1 MVSMDK
7 SKNVQEILDALKSEY
22 DLLHKNAPN
31 TESRAND
38 YETSMI
44 QSQIQD
50 IEDFRKSLDEMIE
63 KQKAIRETYER
74 EANAIKHELDA
85 LGVDAFNSTKP
96 SFNERINKDVKPS
109 QPSTSSKPLN
119 TVDATKIP
127 SMQPFPSAQQ
137 PGFLSNPV
145 HDSSSN
151 APVAAAT
158 GEHQNI
164 THPGQQ
170 TVLGNNVTNISEP
183 SVYVSPISYAG
194 TSIPPHAAVPGNT
207 QVASLPGYY
216 VANPEQQQKQQQ
228 QQQSSQL
235 QTQEIP
241 NAANSISQYTSRQAY
256 QEHEAHARDVGQP
269 SAYTQKKSQSP
280 SWYVTYNP
288 ACRRLFNI
296 NLIHT
301 LEHPSVV
308 CCTKFSHNGKYLATG
323 CNRATNIF
331 DVHTGQRLFTLNED
345 SPDQSRDLYV
355 RTIAFSPDGNYLVT
369 GTEDRQIK
377 LWDLNTQKVRFLF
390 SGHEQDIYSLDFSH
404 NGRFIV
410 SGSGD
415 HTARLWDVET
425 GQCILKLEIENGVT
439 AIAISP
445 NDQYIAVGSLDQIIR
460 VWSVSGTLVERLEG
474 HKESV
479 YSIAFSPDSKILV
492 SGSLDK
498 TIKVWE
504 LQFAQSVGL
513 SAIKPEG
520 VCKATYY
527 GHSDFVLS
535 VAVSPDNRW
544 ALSGS
549 KDRSIQFWDL
559 QTGQSYLTCQG
570 HKNSVISVSFS
581 PDGKQFA
588 SGSGDLRAR
597 IWSVDPASP

>member
-1 MVSMDK
+1 MVSVDRN
-7 SKNVQEILDALKSEY
+7 KNVQEVLDALKSEY
-22 DLLHKNAPN
+22 DLLNKNSSS
-31 TESRAND
+31 TESHADN

-44 QSQIQD
+44 LSQIQD
-50 IEDFRKSLDEMIE
+50 IEDFRKTLDDMIE
-63 KQKAIRETYER
+63 KQKAIRETYEK
-74 EANAIKHELDA
+74 EVNAIKHELDA

-96 SFNERINKDVKPS
+96 SFNERVNKDAKSS
-109 QPSTSSKPLN
+109 QPPTTSKPHN
-119 TVDATKIP
+119 TVDANKIP
-127 SMQPFPSAQQ
+127 SIQPYPSTQQ
-137 PGFLSNPV
+137 PGFLLDPA
-145 HDSSSN
+145 HESSSN
-151 APVAAAT
+151 VPVAAAT
-158 GEHQNI
+158 VGEHTNM

-170 TVLGNNVTNISEP
+170 ALLGSNVTNASEP
-183 SVYVSPISYAG
+183 SVYVSPISY
-194 TSIPPHAAVPGNT
+194 TDNPVPPHTVVAGNT
-207 QVASLPGYY
+207 HMSGLPGYY
-216 VANPEQQQKQQQ
+216 VTNPEQQKQQAFPI
-228 QQQSSQL
+228 
-235 QTQEIP
+235 QTQDVQNPTNNI
-241 NAANSISQYTSRQAY
+241 AQYTGKPAY
-256 QEHEAHARDVGQP
+256 QEHEPHIKEVNQA
-269 SAYTQKKSQSP
+269 SAYTHKKSQSP

-288 ACRRLFNI
+288 SCRRLFNI
-296 NLIHT
+296 NLVHT

-308 CCTKFSHNGKYLATG
+308 CCTKFSHNGKFLATG

-331 DVHTGQRLFTLNED
+331 DVHTGQKLFTLNED

-355 RTIAFSPDGNYLVT
+355 RTIAFSPDGKYLVT

-377 LWDLNTQKVRFLF
+377 LWDLATQKVRFLF

-504 LQFAQSVGL
+504 LQFPQSVGL
-513 SAIKPEG
+513 SAIKPDG
-520 VCKATYY
+520 VCKATYH

-597 IWSVDPASP
+597 IWSIVPASP